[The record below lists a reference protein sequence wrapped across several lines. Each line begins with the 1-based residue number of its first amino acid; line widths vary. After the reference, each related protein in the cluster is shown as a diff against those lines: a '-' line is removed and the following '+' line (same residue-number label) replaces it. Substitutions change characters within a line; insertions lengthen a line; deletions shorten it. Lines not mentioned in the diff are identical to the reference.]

1 MLSIIL
7 AIIIWGILGF
17 AYILY
22 RNLGKFDIPICIWI
36 LIGLFL
42 EYYVCA
48 TGIGF

>member
-7 AIIIWGILGF
+7 AIIVWGILGF
-17 AYILY
+17 TYILY
-22 RNLGKFDIPICIWI
+22 RNLEKFDIPIYIWM

-42 EYYVCA
+42 EYCVCA